1 MIATTN
7 GGTYHATFGTT
18 SIDQSFVARVKGAF
32 GWIRGAFTARIHP
45 TDTITADRTY
55 TLPDKDGTVAM
66 IDAETHTGAH
76 AFSSTTRPTSAGTGT
91 PAATSLITRA
101 DGDAR
106 FSQVVGAS
114 LTAGVDSDVNT
125 TTYKTVTELSFA
137 LEIGRYYIDA
147 ILVHNGN
154 ALYATSGV
162 KDRLNFSGT
171 ATASG
176 SMYRVFD
183 NATTSASVPN
193 ARASTNPL
201 VESSLTN
208 RSQTTWRK
216 GVLTVTAAGTLS
228 VQIAQTTAIPT
239 ANTTLATGSS
249 LIITR
254 LI

>member
-1 MIATTN
+1 MPI
-7 GGTYHATFGTT
+7 
-18 SIDQSFVARVKGAF
+18 SFQGAPYPSDPARLTVNNN
-32 GWIRGAFTARIHP
+32 FTI
-45 TDTITADRTY
+45 
-55 TLPDKDGTVAM
+55 
-66 IDAETHTGAH
+66 
-76 AFSSTTRPTSAGTGT
+76 RPTSSGSGT

-106 FSQVVGAS
+106 YSQTVGAS
-114 LTAGVDSDVNT
+114 LSAGVDSDVNT

-137 LEIGRYYIDA
+137 LEIGKYYIDA
-147 ILVHNGN
+147 ILLHNGN
-154 ALYATSGV
+154 ASYLSSGV

-171 ATASG
+171 ATAVG
-176 SMYRVFD
+176 SVYRVND
-183 NATTSASVPN
+183 SATATSSVPN
-193 ARASTNPL
+193 SLVSTNTL

-216 GVLTVTAAGTLS
+216 GVLTVTVAGTLS
-228 VQIAQTTAIPT
+228 VQIAQSVAVVG